1 MKNCLHI
8 TSQQVRARMSSF
20 KAVGSYFTKLITQM
34 IIYVLQEVEQARA
47 CQNSPQNAQIQV
59 PACFEPYGKLGSSSL
74 EPRAYL
80 LLAKISARATEPKPR
95 LVPPLCATFKCLGA
109 DFKIN
114 FHRPF
119 LTEDQIIILKFC
131 SQRNAA
137 GAGLQFSGSVN
148 SYSR

>member
-1 MKNCLHI
+1 
-8 TSQQVRARMSSF
+8 
-20 KAVGSYFTKLITQM
+20 M
-34 IIYVLQEVEQARA
+34 IIYVLQKVERARA

-59 PACFEPYGKLGSSSL
+59 PAYFEPYGKQGLSSL
-74 EPRAYL
+74 EPRADL
-80 LLAKISARATEPKPR
+80 LRAKISARATEPKPR

-119 LTEDQIIILKFC
+119 LTTEGQIIILKFC
-131 SQRNAA
+131 SQRNAT